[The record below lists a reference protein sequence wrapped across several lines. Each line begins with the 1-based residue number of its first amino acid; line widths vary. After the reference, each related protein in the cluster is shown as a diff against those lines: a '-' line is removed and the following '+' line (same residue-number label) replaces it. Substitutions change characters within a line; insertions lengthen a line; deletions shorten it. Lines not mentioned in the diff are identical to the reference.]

1 MVADVRKFTDFAA
14 HFSNHRNSSVSGCIH
29 YLFITIT
36 RPSLGQIGVQQMSS
50 DDDLPSIK
58 QARKERKEYI
68 ASLKESGNDEQANL
82 IAQCRK
88 GNRCYQD
95 GCPVCHR
102 RYEINLSR
110 TPGSVVK
117 TIARGNC
124 GNSLIVLG
132 ISIDAIRVIGHRRP
146 INEKKLRAL
155 KASIV
160 KIGLQTPITVRF
172 SKNRKSAVLVAGLHR
187 LIAMKEL
194 GAGWIPCFEKYEE
207 VDGYL
212 WERSE
217 HIYRAE
223 LRVLER
229 AEAINEM
236 RQAILQQG
244 GQVAPPGGRQPKDI
258 GIKRA

>member
-1 MVADVRKFTDFAA
+1 
-14 HFSNHRNSSVSGCIH
+14 
-29 YLFITIT
+29 
-36 RPSLGQIGVQQMSS
+36 MSS
-50 DDDLPSIK
+50 DDDLPSLE
-58 QARKERKEYI
+58 QALKERKEYI
-68 ASLKESGNDEQANL
+68 ASLRESGNDEQANL

-132 ISIDAIRVIGHRRP
+132 IRIDAIRVIGHRRP

-160 KIGLQTPITVRF
+160 QIGLRTPITVRF

-207 VDGYL
+207 IDGYL

-217 HIYRAE
+217 TIYRAE

-244 GQVAPPGGRQPKDI
+244 GKLHLLEAASQRISASKKRQRYLD
-258 GIKRA
+258 